1 MADPAFPTRQYPY
14 RRPDPTAGPEP
25 MLAQALTAG
34 TLYRFVVGL
43 DPAPRPLTAEEI
55 EALHDPFA
63 TGLLGRGSF
72 PLTLRELLAGL
83 DSLAETGLPVQDVYM
98 VGDGGQLR
106 WSEATAGVARGLR
119 VTFTRR
125 RTIGAEPDLLVSTS
139 TALDSSQAFLQVV
152 SWDETAGAFRF
163 YERRN
168 GTWLLAGSSWD
179 ALVEP
184 SRGRGPF
191 DSHINGA
198 LVMKELKPPWSHW
211 HSQSAT
217 ISPDVLAA
225 SDPFRNDPIWVQR
238 KQAEIFEVAVARPGI
253 FRWTQARLDRVIA
266 ADGTVSGLPQLLR
279 QVVTT
284 TTVNLVSTSTQSDLV
299 ARSARLELPATFF
312 LDLDAFAGP
321 LGLPLTPE
329 PLTVSGPAYAA
340 ARTQLELHL
349 TDDAGFTRP
358 GETFFA
364 FLVPER
370 ALEDLVVLEELITRE
385 VLSVRL
391 ATCLLMVDF
400 SNPIWSQRRAALL
413 SHVPPTVR
421 AGAGAAAL
429 DQALPAAIEAGARE
443 LDGPEAEF
451 LGWWDGSEQ
460 PEFVDRVQR
469 RLLAYLTTWQQ
480 RLDAPDGAVTLLRLA
495 QGRRSRFRRST
506 LAEFALTVPRSPV
519 DDVAELLRVNADATI
534 S

>member
-14 RRPDPTAGPEP
+14 RRPDPAAGPEP
-25 MLAQALTAG
+25 MLAQSLTAG

-43 DPAPRPLTAEEI
+43 DPAPRPLTVEEI

-83 DSLAETGLPVQDVYM
+83 DSLEETGLPVQDVYM

-119 VTFTRR
+119 VIFTRR

-152 SWDETAGAFRF
+152 SWDETAGTFRF

-191 DSHINGA
+191 DSHVNGA

-211 HSQSAT
+211 HSQSAS
-217 ISPDVLAA
+217 ISPDVLAP

-253 FRWTQARLDRVIA
+253 FRWTQARLDRVMA
-266 ADGTVSGLPQLLR
+266 ADGTVSGLSQLLR
-279 QVVTT
+279 QVLTT

-299 ARSARLELPATFF
+299 ARSDRLELPTTFF

-340 ARTQLELHL
+340 ARAELELHL

-370 ALEDLVVLEELITRE
+370 ALEDLVVLEELTTRE

-400 SNPIWSQRRAALL
+400 ANPIWSQRRAALL

-421 AGAGAAAL
+421 GAAAL
-429 DQALPAAIEAGARE
+429 DQALPEVIEAGARE
-443 LDGPEAEF
+443 IDGPEAEF

-469 RLLAYLTTWQQ
+469 RLLAYLAGWQQ

-506 LAEFALTVPRSPV
+506 LAEFALTVPRSPG